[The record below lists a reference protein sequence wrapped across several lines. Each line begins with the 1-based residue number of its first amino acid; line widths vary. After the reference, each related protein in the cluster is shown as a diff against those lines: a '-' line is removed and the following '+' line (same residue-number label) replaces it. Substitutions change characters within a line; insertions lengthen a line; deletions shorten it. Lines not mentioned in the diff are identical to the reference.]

1 MPRAPPSTQD
11 IRLTRVRLSVAQNK
25 QNPLNNTLNHL
36 KSEQHRKNAE
46 ISNLRSQIRQTAQE
60 AQLAI
65 ENNLVEERKRSE
77 SRITEL
83 DWRVSLL
90 NSEWEDFGVRI
101 ENVNKDIRELD
112 QEITGLTKILNATT
126 GAN

>member
-1 MPRAPPSTQD
+1 MPPAPPSTQD

-25 QNPLNNTLNHL
+25 RNPLNKTLNHL
-36 KSEQHRKNAE
+36 RSEQSRKNAE

-60 AQLAI
+60 AQHAI
-65 ENNLVEERKRSE
+65 KNNLVEERKRSE

-83 DWRVSLL
+83 DWRVSCL
-90 NSEWEDFGVRI
+90 NCEWEDLGVRI
-101 ENVNKDIRELD
+101 ENLNKDIRDLD
-112 QEITGLTKILNATT
+112 QEITGLTNMLNATT